1 MEQTWRWFGP
11 ADPIPLAHIR
21 QAGATGIVTAL
32 HHVPAGVPWSD
43 ADVATRKRDIEAA
56 GLTWSVAESIPM
68 PESIKLRTAD
78 CAAAI
83 ETWKASLRACAHAGV
98 KTVCYNFMPVVDWTR
113 TDLMWQLPTTG
124 HALRF
129 DMTDFAAY
137 DIFILGRPGAEASFA
152 PEIAA
157 AAEQRF
163 AAMSDE
169 DRERLERTIIAG
181 LPGADFSYDR
191 TALRRLIDAYENTD
205 AAALEANLTN
215 FLAEV
220 APVAEAEG
228 VRLGIHPDDPPIPL
242 FGLPRVVSTAS
253 DLRRILDDVPV
264 AASGLTFCVGSLGAR
279 ADNPLVEMA
288 TEFAPRIYFA
298 HLRDVTRE
306 ADGSFYEA
314 EHLDGSNDMIG
325 VIDALLTEER
335 RRAAEGHAQAAIPL
349 RPDHGHLLGDDGAKR
364 SNPGYSYVGRLK
376 GLAEIRGVMR
386 TLDRLASRGT

>member
-11 ADPIPLAHIR
+11 ADPIPLSHVK

-43 ADVATRKRDIEAA
+43 AEVAARKREIGAA
-56 GLTWSVAESIPM
+56 GLTWSVVESIPT

-83 ETWKASLRACAHAGV
+83 ETWKASLRACARAGV

-113 TDLMWQLPTTG
+113 TDLMWRLPSTG

-137 DIFILGRPGAEASFA
+137 DIFMLQRPGADTAFTPA
-152 PEIAA
+152 IAA

-163 AAMSDE
+163 AAMSDD

-191 TALRRLIDAYENTD
+191 AALRRLIDAYESTD
-205 AAALEANLTN
+205 AAALAANLTH
-215 FLAEV
+215 FLSEV

-228 VRLGIHPDDPPIPL
+228 VQLGIHPDDPPIPL

-253 DLRRILDDVPV
+253 DLRRILHDVPID
-264 AASGLTFCVGSLGAR
+264 ASGLTFCVGSLGAR
-279 ADNPLVEMA
+279 ADNPVVAMA
-288 TEFAPRIYFA
+288 QEFAPRIHFA

-306 ADGSFYEA
+306 ADGSFHEA
-314 EHLDGSNDMIG
+314 EHLEGSNDMVG
-325 VIDALLTEER
+325 VIDTLLTEER
-335 RRAAEGHAQAAIPL
+335 RRAAEGHAQAVIPL

-386 TLDRLASRGT
+386 ALDRQASQG

>member
-11 ADPIPLAHIR
+11 ADPIPLSHVR

-43 ADVATRKRDIEAA
+43 AEVAARKQLIESA

-83 ETWKASLRACAHAGV
+83 ETWKQSLRACARAGV

-113 TDLMWQLPTTG
+113 TDLMWQLPSTG

-137 DIFILGRPGAEASFA
+137 DLFILRRPGAEQSFTPA
-152 PEIAA
+152 IAA
-157 AAEQRF
+157 AAETRF
-163 AAMSDE
+163 AAMSDD

-205 AAALEANLTN
+205 ATALAANLAN

-264 AASGLTFCVGSLGAR
+264 DASGLTFCVGSLGAR
-279 ADNPLVEMA
+279 DDNPLVEMA
-288 TEFAPRIYFA
+288 QEFAARIHFA

-306 ADGSFYEA
+306 TDGSFYEA
-314 EHLDGSNDMIG
+314 EHLEGSNDMIG
-325 VIDALLTEER
+325 VIDALLAEER
-335 RRAAEGHAQAAIPL
+335 RRAADGHAQMAIPL

-386 TLDRLASRGT
+386 TLDRTVSR

>member
-1 MEQTWRWFGP
+1 MDQTWRWFGP
-11 ADPIPLAHIR
+11 KDPIPLSHIR

-32 HHVPAGVPWSD
+32 HHVPAGLPWSD
-43 ADVATRKRDIEAA
+43 AEVATRKREIEAA
-56 GLTWSVAESIPM
+56 GLSWSVAESIPM
-68 PESIKLRTAD
+68 PESIKLRTPD

-83 ETWKASLRACAHAGV
+83 KVWKESLRACARGGV

-113 TDLMWQLPTTG
+113 TDLMWQLPSTG

-137 DIFILGRPGAEASFA
+137 DLFILRRPRAEQSFTPA
-152 PEIAA
+152 IAA

-163 AAMSDE
+163 AAMSDDE
-169 DRERLERTIIAG
+169 RARLERTIIAG

-191 TALRRLIDAYENTD
+191 SALRRLIDAYENTD
-205 AAALEANLTN
+205 ANDLAANLTH
-215 FLAEV
+215 FLEEV
-220 APVAEAEG
+220 APIAQVEG
-228 VRLGIHPDDPPIPL
+228 VHLGIHPDDPPMPL

-253 DLRRILDDVPV
+253 DLRRILDSVPV
-264 AASGLTFCVGSLGAR
+264 DASGLTFCVGSLGSR
-279 ADNPLVEMA
+279 ADNPLVDMA
-288 TEFAPRIYFA
+288 EEFASRIHFA

-314 EHLDGSNDMIG
+314 DHLDGSNDMVG
-325 VIDALLTEER
+325 VIDMLLREER

-386 TLDRLASRGT
+386 ALDHPARRG

>member
-11 ADPIPLAHIR
+11 ADPIPLSHIR

-43 ADVATRKRDIEAA
+43 AEVAARKQLIEAA

-83 ETWKASLRACAHAGV
+83 ETWKQSLRACARAGV

-113 TDLMWQLPTTG
+113 TDLMWQLPSTG

-137 DIFILGRPGAEASFA
+137 DLFILRRPGAEQSFTPA
-152 PEIAA
+152 IAA
-157 AAEQRF
+157 AAETRF
-163 AAMSDE
+163 AAMSDD

-205 AAALEANLTN
+205 ATALAANLTN

-264 AASGLTFCVGSLGAR
+264 DASGLTFCVGSLGAR
-279 ADNPLVEMA
+279 DDNPLVEMA
-288 TEFAPRIYFA
+288 QAFAPRIHFA

-314 EHLDGSNDMIG
+314 EHLEGSNDMIG

-335 RRAAEGHAQAAIPL
+335 RRAADGHAQLAIPL

-386 TLDRLASRGT
+386 TLDRTAAR